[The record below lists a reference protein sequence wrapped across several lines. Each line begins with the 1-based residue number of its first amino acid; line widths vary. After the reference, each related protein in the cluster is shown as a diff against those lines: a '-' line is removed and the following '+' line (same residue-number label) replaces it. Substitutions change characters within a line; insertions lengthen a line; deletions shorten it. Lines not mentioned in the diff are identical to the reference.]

1 MKQHGGEIRRAMESF
16 EGKRGSN
23 SRSYTGR
30 VNETGWPNF
39 AIVFR
44 RSLEGEKVV

>member
-1 MKQHGGEIRRAMESF
+1 MESF

-23 SRSYTGR
+23 SIRSYTGR

-44 RSLEGEKVV
+44 PSLEGEKVV